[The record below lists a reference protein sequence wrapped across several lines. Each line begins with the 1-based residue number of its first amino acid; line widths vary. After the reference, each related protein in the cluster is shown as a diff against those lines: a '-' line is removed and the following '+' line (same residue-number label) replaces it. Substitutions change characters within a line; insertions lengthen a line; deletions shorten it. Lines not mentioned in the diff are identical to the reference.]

1 MLRTQLPNTLLSD
14 VTKLVQ
20 FAARVA
26 TQKWPRAQELPS
38 LLEQLDCTALSNSQN
53 FFSDELA
60 EHAGY
65 LVAAAQTVFRSAADR
80 TNAER
85 CLRTA
90 RRLQAY
96 A

>member
-1 MLRTQLPNTLLSD
+1 MLRTQLPNKLLSD
-14 VTKLVQ
+14 VAKLVR

-26 TQKWPRAQELPS
+26 TQKWPRAQELPA
-38 LLEQLDCTALSNSQN
+38 LLEQLDCTALTKSSNY
-53 FFSDELA
+53 FSDELA

-65 LVAAAQTVFRSAADR
+65 LIAAAQTVFRSAADR
-80 TNAER
+80 SNAER